1 MTVNSELVSFEA
13 RINNVLKRATEAGI
27 DEELRS
33 SLARYACVLTSGYLE
48 ESVRIIVGTWCRDKS
63 HPHIHTYVGRQLDWF
78 LNPKLGK
85 ILEILSHFSLAWNES
100 FADLLTD
107 EEKDAI
113 NSVVNNRNQIAHG
126 RNVGISPEP
135 MKRYFKS
142 CKSAMHKLDRVV
154 NDRGVSSS
162 SPFSFEA
169 PNAREQ
175 VAFQDRRN
183 RSPSD
188 AIARSAFDARP
199 AGWTT
204 GAEQDGNVQ
213 KHSPSGEPFVIGE
226 Q

>member
-13 RINNVLKRATEAGI
+13 RIGNVLKRATEAGI

-48 ESVRIIVGTWCRDKS
+48 ESVRIIVGAWCRDKS

-85 ILEILSHFSLAWNES
+85 ILEILSHFSLAWHDS

-135 MKRYFKS
+135 MTRYFKS
-142 CKSAMHKLDRVV
+142 CKSAMHKLDQVV
-154 NDRGVSSS
+154 NDRGVSLS
-162 SPFSFEA
+162 SPFSSKPHCPPATAQFA
-169 PNAREQ
+169 N
-175 VAFQDRRN
+175 VTVG
-183 RSPSD
+183 
-188 AIARSAFDARP
+188 ARP
-199 AGWTT
+199 
-204 GAEQDGNVQ
+204 V
-213 KHSPSGEPFVIGE
+213 
-226 Q
+226 